1 MQSLFSTQ
9 ENKSVVKNVSDMLA
23 HEWYL
28 NTFHLNSVV
37 NNLLNSF
44 ATEIGDEERDE
55 FNTTKQLYLDA
66 LTIVYAPAHTIL
78 GRACEL
84 TTLSSYS
91 NAGISNETQ
100 SCTSDK
106 EGQTDPEIDVIE
118 NLQRDKD
125 FLAERV
131 RHLQEERE
139 NAEKFQAETR
149 VQLTRIKLSQEHV
162 RIKELE
168 DEVLKLRIENA
179 RLTEMANQSESTR
192 SGSESSGSST
202 NTQIVTAPHKLYTI
216 FRTNSNLPNLT
227 IPMYTVPWKRTRF
240 TNIMF
245 ERYKEE
251 RGLKE
256 ISDFSNFDCQGRLFS
271 GIYKVMQVDR
281 SLTQRVLD
289 DILKDIN

>member
-1 MQSLFSTQ
+1 LRKQCDGVMVGKNTALFD
-9 ENKSVVKNVSDMLA
+9 NPNLKSDSSDDRKFRIIIDR
-23 HEWYL
+23 E
-28 NTFHLNSVV
+28 
-37 NNLLNSF
+37 
-44 ATEIGDEERDE
+44 
-55 FNTTKQLYLDA
+55 
-66 LTIVYAPAHTIL
+66 L
-78 GRACEL
+78 GM
-84 TTLSSYS
+84 
-91 NAGISNETQ
+91 
-100 SCTSDK
+100 
-106 EGQTDPEIDVIE
+106 
-118 NLQRDKD
+118 
-125 FLAERV
+125 
-131 RHLQEERE
+131 RE